1 MDMQC
6 GPLDRSLLVQ
16 QDEHISTVIWEGGD
30 REKLDVRQY
39 TARQGVWE
47 LQADQRALLDTWGF
61 GVFANPYSVPQNDIT
76 LIKAL
81 VERWRP
87 ETNTFHFP
95 FGEMTITLEDVY
107 MIMGLPI
114 SGRAL
119 THTEL
124 DDPIGYWTSNWEDL
138 RLDADERKAMYA
150 SGVKLSALRD
160 RYCKRSDR
168 SKRPDL
174 LAQDPVVYTRGYVL
188 YIIGAILF
196 PSSSRYV
203 VHPRYIQFLQ
213 QPSQIIDY
221 AWGAAVLAH
230 LYRALSKSVKKS
242 CTSFN
247 GCSMLLQLWA
257 WERLNPGRPE
267 IAPLQE
273 LRWPRALAWVEPV
286 KRRRV
291 NPHHHTS
298 GYRGD
303 FDSFQPHWVTW
314 QPYVGLILNT
324 FALLLAF

>member
-1 MDMQC
+1 MDMRC

-16 QDEHISTVIWEGGD
+16 QDEHISTLIWEGGD

-39 TARQGVWE
+39 TTQQGMWE

-61 GVFANPYSVPQNDIT
+61 GVFANPHSVPQNDIA

-87 ETNTFHFP
+87 ETNSFHFT

-124 DDPIGYWTSNWEDL
+124 SVPIGYWMNNWEDL
-138 RLDADERKAMYA
+138 RLDEKQRREMYT
-150 SGVKLSALRD
+150 GGGIKLSSLRE
-160 RYCKRSDR
+160 RYCQRRPR

-174 LAQDPVVYTRGYVL
+174 LAQDPVVYTRAYVL

-196 PSSSRYV
+196 PTSSRHV
-203 VHPRYIQFLQ
+203 VHPRYLQ
-213 QPSQIIDY
+213 LLQHPDQIIDY

-230 LYRALSKSVKKS
+230 LYRSLSKSVKKS
-242 CTSFN
+242 CNSFN

-267 IAPLQE
+267 IAPHVDLW
-273 LRWPRALAWVEPV
+273 WPRALAWAEPV
-286 KRRRV
+286 RRRRV
-291 NPHHHTS
+291 NPHHHTG

-303 FDSFQPHWVTW
+303 FDSFMPH
-314 QPYVGLILNT
+314 
-324 FALLLAF
+324 

>member
-16 QDEHISTVIWEGGD
+16 QDEHISTLIWEGGD

-39 TARQGVWE
+39 TTQQGVWE
-47 LQADQRALLDTWGF
+47 LQADQRALLRTWGF
-61 GVFANPYSVPQNDIT
+61 GVFTNPRSVPQNDIT

-81 VERWRP
+81 VERWRS
-87 ETNTFHFP
+87 ETNSFHFS

-124 DDPIGYWTSNWEDL
+124 SDPIGYWKKEWQDL
-138 RLDADERKAMYA
+138 RLHCAQKRKDMYG
-150 SGVKLSALRD
+150 SGGVKLCELRD
-160 RYCKRSDR
+160 RYKVRCKR
-168 SKRPDL
+168 SKRPEWV
-174 LAQDPVVYTRGYVL
+174 AQDPVVYTRGYVL

-196 PSSSRYV
+196 PTSNRNV

-213 QPSQIIDY
+213 QPDQIIDY

-247 GCSMLLQLWA
+247 GCAMLLQLWA
-257 WERLNPGRPE
+257 WERLNPGAPE
-267 IAPLQE
+267 IAPHLQ
-273 LRWPRALAWVEPV
+273 LWWPRALAWAEPMT
-286 KRRRV
+286 RRRV
-291 NPHHHTS
+291 NPHHHTGS
-298 GYRGD
+298 YRGD
-303 FDSFQPHWVTW
+303 FDSFMPHWVTW
-314 QPYVGLILNT
+314 QPY
-324 FALLLAF
+324 AR